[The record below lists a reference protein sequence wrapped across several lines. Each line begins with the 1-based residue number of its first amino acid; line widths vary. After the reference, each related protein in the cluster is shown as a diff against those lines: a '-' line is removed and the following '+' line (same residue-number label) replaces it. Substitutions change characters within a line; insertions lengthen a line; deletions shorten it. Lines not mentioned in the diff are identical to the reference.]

1 MMLSQR
7 YLKTEYLKRYVGGL
21 VQFDGSTSH
30 IDFLGFWADHGRT
43 ASLFERTPFL
53 WKRCASNRKLSRLNN
68 GTMCRGLLKEVS
80 ENLSMVER
88 IKRNWAKAFDQNQP
102 TQTGNCLTTSG

>member
-30 IDFLGFWADHGRT
+30 IDFLGFWADYGRT

-68 GTMCRGLLKEVS
+68 GTMCRGSNVK
-80 ENLSMVER
+80 VEAEAVEMNSTVVVGCLR
-88 IKRNWAKAFDQNQP
+88 IHKRAMKRQR
-102 TQTGNCLTTSG
+102 

>member
-30 IDFLGFWADHGRT
+30 INFLGFWADYGRT

-53 WKRCASNRKLSRLNN
+53 
-68 GTMCRGLLKEVS
+68 
-80 ENLSMVER
+80 
-88 IKRNWAKAFDQNQP
+88 
-102 TQTGNCLTTSG
+102 